1 MSLPLTG
8 KVAIVTGASRGIGA
22 AVSERLAADGA
33 TVIVNYNSSKSSADD
48 LVERIN
54 GQGKGRA
61 VAVKAN
67 IASLEDGKQ
76 LVESTVEKFGRIDI
90 LVLNAALV
98 IDGTLDVVTEEQ
110 FDKHFDLNVK
120 VPLFIVQAASKHMK
134 PGTVSL
140 L

>member
-1 MSLPLTG
+1 M
-8 KVAIVTGASRGIGA
+8 
-22 AVSERLAADGA
+22 
-33 TVIVNYNSSKSSADD
+33 
-48 LVERIN
+48 
-54 GQGKGRA
+54 
-61 VAVKAN
+61 
-67 IASLEDGKQ
+67 
-76 LVESTVEKFGRIDI
+76 VEKFGQIDI